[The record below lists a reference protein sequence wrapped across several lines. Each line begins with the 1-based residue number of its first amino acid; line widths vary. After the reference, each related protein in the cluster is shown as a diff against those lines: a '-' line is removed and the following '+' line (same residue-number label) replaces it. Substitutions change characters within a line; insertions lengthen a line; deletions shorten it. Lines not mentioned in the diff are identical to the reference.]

1 MAYAMSDDDFEA
13 AVVRALE
20 EIPAQLRAVMD
31 NVAVFVE
38 DRYQPLPHED
48 PDTVLLGLYD
58 GTPLTERDFG
68 WAAGALPDRIIVYK
82 DAILDICDTEEDVVE
97 EIGITVVHEV
107 AHHFGI
113 DDVTLHELGWG

>member
-1 MAYAMSDDDFEA
+1 MAYAMSEDDFEA

-20 EIPAQLRAVMD
+20 EIPVQLRAVMD
-31 NVAVFVE
+31 NVALFVE
-38 DRYQPLPHED
+38 DRYAPLPHED

-58 GTPLTERDFG
+58 GTPLTERGSG

-113 DDVTLHELGWG
+113 DDATLHELGWG